1 MVQKTWLFLP
11 MSKFYEGSGFGDRN
25 LFCLFFF
32 VWFGFGFLLIFGF
45 SSMFFGGCWVLPAH
59 QIICLQWTYTAE
71 QLILKTGNCMHCF
84 LVLLLLIVSAYNL
97 GNLRTEKVIRIQM
110 CWSSQLGFV
119 LKSLRNSGR
128 IPLCIL

>member
-45 SSMFFGGCWVLPAH
+45 SSMFFGGC
-59 QIICLQWTYTAE
+59 
-71 QLILKTGNCMHCF
+71 
-84 LVLLLLIVSAYNL
+84 
-97 GNLRTEKVIRIQM
+97 
-110 CWSSQLGFV
+110 
-119 LKSLRNSGR
+119 
-128 IPLCIL
+128 

>member
-97 GNLRTEKVIRIQM
+97 GNLGTEKVIRIQM